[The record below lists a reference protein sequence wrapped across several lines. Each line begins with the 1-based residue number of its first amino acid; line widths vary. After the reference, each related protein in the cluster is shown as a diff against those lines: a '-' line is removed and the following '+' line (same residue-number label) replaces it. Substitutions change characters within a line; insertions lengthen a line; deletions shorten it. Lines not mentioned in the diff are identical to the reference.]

1 MMRNQVNDTEIM
13 IGKKIVKISLYV
25 ALIFVIVM
33 AFFGFFY
40 IVSAGERA
48 VLLTFGKPSMDAI
61 GEGLHFKLPFVQKA
75 IIMDV
80 KTQKYQADLTA
91 SSRDLQD
98 VKTTIAINYRVS
110 PELTPQIYQTIGLAY
125 ADIVIYPLEQEVNK
139 GITAQFTAEEL
150 ITKREDV
157 RQKMKDSL
165 TEKLLSRGILVEE
178 VSIVN
183 FAFSES
189 FSQAIEAKVTAE
201 QNALGAKNKLEQVK
215 YEAEQAITQAQ
226 GQAEAQSLLA
236 RSVTIQTIEYQ
247 RLQVQLEAIKKWNG
261 ILPQVTGG
269 AMPFISLNQNATSL

>member
-1 MMRNQVNDTEIM
+1 MKEEEKTKFYFKLSVWFFAI
-13 IGKKIVKISLYV
+13 IIVLAV
-25 ALIFVIVM
+25 VFGIF
-33 AFFGFFY
+33 Y
-40 IVSAGERA
+40 QVSAGERA
-48 VLLTFGKPSMDAI
+48 VLLTWGKPSMDAV
-61 GEGLHFKLPFVQKA
+61 GEGLHFKVPLMQRAV
-75 IIMDV
+75 IMDV

-98 VKTTIAINYRVS
+98 VKTSIAINYRVS
-110 PELTPQIYQTIGLAY
+110 AEQVPEIYKSIGLGY

-139 GITAQFTAEEL
+139 GITAQYTAEEL

-157 RQKMKDSL
+157 RQRMKESL
-165 TEKLLSRGILVEE
+165 TEKLVTRGIIVEE

-201 QNALGAKNKLEQVK
+201 QNALGAKNKLEQVR
-215 YEAEQAITQAQ
+215 YEAEQAITQAK

-236 RSVTIQTIEYQ
+236 KSVTAQTIEYQ
-247 RLQVQLEAIKKWNG
+247 RLQVELQAIQKWNG

-269 AMPFISLNQNATSL
+269 AIPFVNLQGTNQTR

>member
-1 MMRNQVNDTEIM
+1 MRNQVNDTEIM